1 MRNQDEQMD
10 VFAFTK
16 IRIYAMIKEESPC
29 AAMRI
34 LTIFAG

>member
-1 MRNQDEQMD
+1 MSNDEQMD

-29 AAMRI
+29 DAMRI
-34 LTIFAG
+34 LIIFAG